1 VTSGWLFELDDYL
14 DCGVQPENLAVTSM
28 MLRVPVPDIS
38 IGGSFARGICYFL
51 PHATS
56 NFLAI
61 GN

>member
-1 VTSGWLFELDDYL
+1 MASVATLQFNVDVKLDFICVL
-14 DCGVQPENLAVTSM
+14 DPQVGMLAALKNTA
-28 MLRVPVPDIS
+28 S